1 MIIPNFPNIT
11 ILWRRKTI
19 SAVMGPF
26 GIVRRLCRALDAD
39 ELVMKHHETM
49 ATSKFWGSKFRPRL
63 GWDPRATH
71 WPLTTTQFGIYNYI
85 YICIY
90 FLLIYLYYLLI
101 LFLSGNSRSSR
112 IKLFLARNFRELH
125 VYLSRNPC
133 WATMPLMKI
142 HSSPAK
148 LRQIKDHFLVA
159 L

>member
-101 LFLSGNSRSSR
+101 LFF
-112 IKLFLARNFRELH
+112 IREQPFFANKI
-125 VYLSRNPC
+125 VSCAKLSRTPC
-133 WATMPLMKI
+133 VSFAEPMLGNNASYEDSFITC
-142 HSSPAK
+142 
-148 LRQIKDHFLVA
+148 QITPN
-159 L
+159 